1 METVLYNI
9 DPKLDKPIY
18 LQLYEEIKKDIQT
31 NLKAGEKLSSIR
43 KMTTDYKISKNTVQ
57 NAYNQLYAE
66 GYIDSIPQSGYF
78 VSENLYD
85 NFKKENEIE
94 LEDKTTDDI
103 VKYDFYPACLSAD
116 TFPKKTWLRLYNK
129 VLKSSLNLG
138 IYHNN
143 QGDIELRE
151 QIVKYLKS
159 SRSVNCTIENIV
171 LTSGFADSMFIISK
185 ILKDETKR
193 IAFETPSYR
202 VAKKV
207 FEQHNFEI
215 EEIYVKQNGIDIKQ
229 LKKSKS
235 KLLYLTPSHQYFFGV
250 TTPIANR
257 IEIINWAKENNSYII
272 EDDYDSEL
280 SYNNRPIPAMQGI
293 NNNEQVIYTGTFS
306 KSLSPSIRV
315 AYLVLP
321 VNLLKEYK
329 KEFDYPFSTIPI
341 DIQKTLA
348 TFIKEGF
355 WERHLRKVRTQNKK
369 KHDIMKSFLYS
380 NLKNDIE
387 ILREGSGLNILI
399 KPKIDI
405 DLKILIKEAQK
416 KYVKLYLRNLDE
428 KTEVLSMGFGNFK
441 ESKLKVALEQ
451 FYIIWEEVKNKQD

>member
-1 METVLYNI
+1 MYNI
-9 DPKLDKPIY
+9 DPNSKKPIY

-31 NLKAGEKLSSIR
+31 NLKAGEKLPSIR

-57 NAYNQLYAE
+57 TAYNQLFAE
-66 GYIDSIPQSGYF
+66 GYIESIPQSGYF

-85 NFKKENEIE
+85 SFKKEKEVD
-94 LEDKTTDDI
+94 LENKTTDDI

-138 IYHNN
+138 VYHNN

-171 LTSGFADSMFIISK
+171 LTSGFADSMFIVSK
-185 ILKDETKR
+185 ILKDEIKK

-215 EEIYVKQNGIDIKQ
+215 EEIEVQQNGINLKQ
-229 LKKSKS
+229 LKKSKA

-280 SYNNRPIPAMQGI
+280 SYNNKPIPAMQGI
-293 NNNEQVIYTGTFS
+293 NNNTQVIYTGTFS
-306 KSLSPSIRV
+306 KSLSPSLRI

-321 VNLLKEYK
+321 VKLLEKYK
-329 KEFDYPFSTIPI
+329 KEFDYPFSNIPI
-341 DIQKTLA
+341 DTQKTLA
-348 TFIKEGF
+348 LFIKEGF
-355 WERHLRKVRTQNKK
+355 WDRHLRKVRTQNKK
-369 KHDIMKSFLYS
+369 KHDI
-380 NLKNDIE
+380 LKEELLNTMGKDIK
-387 ILREGSGLNILI
+387 ILKEGSGLNILI
-399 KPKIDI
+399 KSMVNI
-405 DLKILIKEAQK
+405 DLLKFQEECRKNYIKI
-416 KYVKLYLRNLDE
+416 YLRE
-428 KTEVLSMGFGNFK
+428 ISKEQTVLSMGFGSFK
-441 ESKLKVALEQ
+441 EEELKKAIKM
-451 FYIIWEEVKNKQD
+451 FYTLWQKEKRDKNIKD

>member
-1 METVLYNI
+1 MYNI
-9 DPKLDKPIY
+9 DPNSKKPIY

-31 NLKAGEKLSSIR
+31 NLKAGEKLPSIR

-57 NAYNQLYAE
+57 TAYNQLFAE
-66 GYIDSIPQSGYF
+66 GYIESIPQSGYF

-85 NFKKENEIE
+85 SFKKEKEVD
-94 LEDKTTDDI
+94 LENKTLDDI

-138 IYHNN
+138 VYHNN

-171 LTSGFADSMFIISK
+171 LTSGFADSMFIVSK
-185 ILKDETKR
+185 ILKDEIKK

-215 EEIYVKQNGIDIKQ
+215 EEIEVQQNGINLKQ
-229 LKKSKS
+229 LKKSKA

-280 SYNNRPIPAMQGI
+280 SYNNKPIPAMQGI
-293 NNNEQVIYTGTFS
+293 NNNTQVIYTGTFS
-306 KSLSPSIRV
+306 KSLSPSLRI

-321 VNLLKEYK
+321 VKLLEKYK
-329 KEFDYPFSTIPI
+329 KEFDYPFSNIPI

-348 TFIKEGF
+348 LFIKEGF
-355 WERHLRKVRTQNKK
+355 WDRHLRKVRTQNKK
-369 KHDIMKSFLYS
+369 KHDI
-380 NLKNDIE
+380 LKEELLNTMGKDIK
-387 ILREGSGLNILI
+387 ILKEGSGLNILI
-399 KPKIDI
+399 KSMVNI
-405 DLKILIKEAQK
+405 DLLKFQEECRKNYIKI
-416 KYVKLYLRNLDE
+416 YLRE
-428 KTEVLSMGFGNFK
+428 ISKEQTVLSMGFGGFK
-441 ESKLKVALEQ
+441 EEELKKAIKIFNSLWQKEKRD
-451 FYIIWEEVKNKQD
+451 KNIKD

>member
-1 METVLYNI
+1 MYNI
-9 DPKLDKPIY
+9 DSKLKKPIY

-31 NLKAGEKLSSIR
+31 NLKAGEKLPSIR

-57 NAYNQLYAE
+57 TAYNQLFAE
-66 GYIDSIPQSGYF
+66 GYIESIPQSGYF

-85 NFKKENEIE
+85 SFKKENEIE
-94 LEDKTTDDI
+94 VEDKTTDNI
-103 VKYDFYPACLSAD
+103 VKYDFFPACLSAD

-151 QIVKYLKS
+151 QITKYLKS
-159 SRSVNCTIENIV
+159 SRSVNCTVDNIV
-171 LTSGFADSMFIISK
+171 LTSGFADSMFIVSK
-185 ILKDETKR
+185 ILKDEIKK

-215 EEIYVKQNGIDIKQ
+215 EEIEVQQNGINLNQ
-229 LKKSKS
+229 LKKSNA

-257 IEIINWAKENNSYII
+257 IEIINWAKDNNSYII

-306 KSLSPSIRV
+306 KSFSPSIRV

-321 VNLLKEYK
+321 TKLLKRYK
-329 KEFDYPFSTIPI
+329 KEFDYHFSNIPI

-348 TFIKEGF
+348 LFIKEGF

-369 KHDIMKSFLYS
+369 KHDIMKNFLYS
-380 NLKNDIE
+380 KMIDEIE

-399 KPKIDI
+399 KPIINI
-405 DLKILIKEAQK
+405 DLEILKKEAQN
-416 KYVKLYLRNLDE
+416 KYMKLYLRNLNTKE
-428 KTEVLSMGFGNFK
+428 EVLSMGFGGFK
-441 ESKLKVALEQ
+441 ENDLKKALEI
-451 FYIIWEEVKNKQD
+451 FYTLWQEQKSKSNLYKL

>member
-1 METVLYNI
+1 MYNI
-9 DPKLDKPIY
+9 DSKLKKPIY

-31 NLKAGEKLSSIR
+31 NLKAGEKLPSIR

-57 NAYNQLYAE
+57 TAYNQLFAE
-66 GYIDSIPQSGYF
+66 GYIESIPQSGYF

-85 NFKKENEIE
+85 SFKKEKEVD
-94 LEDKTTDDI
+94 LENKTTDDI
-103 VKYDFYPACLSAD
+103 IKYDFYPACLSAD
-116 TFPKKTWLRLYNK
+116 TFPKKIWLRLYNK

-159 SRSVNCTIENIV
+159 SRSVNCTVDNIV
-171 LTSGFADSMFIISK
+171 LTSGFADSMFIVSK
-185 ILKDETKR
+185 ILKDEIKK

-215 EEIYVKQNGIDIKQ
+215 EEIEVQQNGINLNQ
-229 LKKSKS
+229 LKKSNA

-257 IEIINWAKENNSYII
+257 IEIINWAKDNNSYII

-306 KSLSPSIRV
+306 KSFSPSIRV

-321 VNLLKEYK
+321 TKLLKKYK
-329 KEFDYPFSTIPI
+329 KEFDYYFSNIPI

-348 TFIKEGF
+348 LFIKEGF
-355 WERHLRKVRTQNKK
+355 WERHLRKVRTQNKRN
-369 KHDIMKSFLYS
+369 M
-380 NLKNDIE
+380 
-387 ILREGSGLNILI
+387 IL
-399 KPKIDI
+399 
-405 DLKILIKEAQK
+405 
-416 KYVKLYLRNLDE
+416 
-428 KTEVLSMGFGNFK
+428 
-441 ESKLKVALEQ
+441 
-451 FYIIWEEVKNKQD
+451 

>member
-9 DPKLDKPIY
+9 DPMLKKPIY

-43 KMTTDYKISKNTVQ
+43 KMTIEYKISKNTVQ
-57 NAYNQLYAE
+57 TAYNQLYAE
-66 GYIDSIPQSGYF
+66 GYIESIPQSGYF
-78 VSENLYD
+78 VSENLYE
-85 NFKKENEIE
+85 NLKKEDEIN
-94 LEDKTTDDI
+94 LGNKTTKDI
-103 VKYDFYPACLSAD
+103 FKYDFYPACLSDD
-116 TFPKKTWLRLYNK
+116 TFPKKTWIRLYNK
-129 VLKSSLNLG
+129 VLKSTLNLG

-159 SRSVNCTIENIV
+159 SRSVNCTIDNIV
-171 LTSGFADSMFIISK
+171 LTSGFADSMFIVSK
-185 ILKDETKR
+185 ILKDKIKK

-207 FEQHNFEI
+207 FEQHDFEFD
-215 EEIYVKQNGIDIKQ
+215 EIQVKQNGIDIEQ
-229 LKKSKS
+229 LKKSKA

-250 TTPIANR
+250 TTSIANR
-257 IEIINWAKENNSYII
+257 IEIINWAKDNNSYII

-280 SYNNRPIPAMQGI
+280 SYKNRPIPAMQGI

-321 VNLLKEYK
+321 AKLLKKYK

-341 DIQKTLA
+341 DMQKTLA
-348 TFIKEGF
+348 LFIKEGF

-369 KHDIMKSFLYS
+369 KHDIMRNFFHTKLS
-380 NLKNDIE
+380 NDIE

-405 DLKILIKEAQK
+405 DLKVLIKEAQK
-416 KYVKLYLRNLDE
+416 KYIKLYLRYLDK
-428 KTEVLSMGFGNFK
+428 KTEVLSMGFGSFK
-441 ESKLKVALEQ
+441 KDELKIALEE
-451 FYIIWEEVKNKQD
+451 FLTIWEKVKNKQY